1 MTTTLGYDTV
11 HRTPTRDFSC
21 FVVDDT
27 GRLLLVRR
35 GWAGLWSHPLDGQ
48 AARGEPMARAI
59 ARLGG
64 AQLALPLTNAVC
76 VLPGTSTAPPVYLAE
91 VGLAEPDPDLTRLV
105 AHRWVD
111 PEELGRAVVV
121 APWALSAALVTH
133 VRRLADVDPVG
144 LSLELAG

>member
-1 MTTTLGYDTV
+1 MTTTLGSDTA
-11 HRTPTRDFSC
+11 HRAPTRAFSC
-21 FVVDDT
+21 FVVDGT

-35 GWAGLWSHPLDGQ
+35 GWAGLWSHPLDGR
-48 AARGEPMARAI
+48 AARAEPMGRAI

-64 AQLALPLTNAVC
+64 AELALPLVNAVC
-76 VLPGTSTAPPVYLAE
+76 VLPGTPSSPPVYLAE
-91 VGLAEPDPDLTRLV
+91 VALAEPDPDLSRIV

-111 PEELGRAVVV
+111 PEELGRAVVA
-121 APWALSAALVTH
+121 APWALSPALVAH